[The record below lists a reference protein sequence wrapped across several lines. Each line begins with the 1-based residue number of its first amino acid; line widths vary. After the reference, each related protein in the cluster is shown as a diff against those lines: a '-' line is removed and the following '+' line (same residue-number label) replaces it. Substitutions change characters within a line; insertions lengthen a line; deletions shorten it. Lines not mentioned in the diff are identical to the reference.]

1 MEPDLDRMLQTCDA
15 ALLIG
20 DPALTVDRGRLP
32 GIGFGGGVEA
42 LRRQAVCVCLLGG
55 ARQAIENHPMRDEL
69 AGIFQQSRDR
79 GLRNVE
85 AIAREWAPRVGISE
99 PEVSAYLTRNISYSL
114 DPQKQAGLQLFFE
127 LSAELGLIQQARRP
141 EFLSAAP
148 VAGIRAFSR

>member
-20 DPALTVDRGRLP
+20 DPALTVDRGRYQVLDLAEEWKRCAGKP
-32 GIGFGGGVEA
+32 FVFA
-42 LRRQAVCVCLLGG
+42 FWAVRRQAV
-55 ARQAIENHPMRDEL
+55 ENHPMRDEL

-85 AIAREWAPRVGISE
+85 AIAREWAPLVGISE

-127 LSAELGLIQQARRP
+127 LSAELGLIEQARSL

-148 VAGIRAFSR
+148 VASIRAFSR